1 MNEAERPVLSHGVNA
16 AGDNLHELLE
26 LWADTPDSM
35 RMNVR
40 TDASED
46 PVTLAAGR
54 LNDAMSRIEGVTSR
68 LRARAE
74 AAEATAS
81 DARNADDDRARL
93 AEALDVARSRES
105 ELQMAAQQ
113 ASEALDRAIDDL
125 RVMLD
130 EE

>member
-1 MNEAERPVLSHGVNA
+1 MSHGVNV

-26 LWADTPDSM
+26 LWADTPDSK

-46 PVTLAAGR
+46 PVKAAADR
-54 LNDAMSRIEGVTSR
+54 LNSAMARIEGVTTR

-74 AAEATAS
+74 AAEATVG

-93 AEALDVARSRES
+93 AEALDASRSREA
-105 ELQMAAQQ
+105 ELQIVAQQ
-113 ASEALDRAIDDL
+113 ASETLDRAIDDL